1 MFPATPC
8 PIGDGLTIRC
18 VWKTAYRACDGA
30 SRPFHVHFVPTLAS
44 MLYLI
49 TSSAPAAMNAI
60 WRGRARRL
68 CSALAAEDRP
78 AGSFCEYGRRNPR
91 LPIVIDAIE

>member
-1 MFPATPC
+1 
-8 PIGDGLTIRC
+8 
-18 VWKTAYRACDGA
+18 
-30 SRPFHVHFVPTLAS
+30 